1 MKKIFLAIA
10 AIGFLFSA
18 QAQSGEALSE
28 KQVSKLDVS
37 GKWVGKRHQYT
48 ADQKGV
54 LQTFEYEF
62 TLKQEG
68 NLVTGTSSI
77 FGGNGD
83 YGDIKLRGVITG
95 NKLIFEEYE
104 VVNQHQTNPDRTWC
118 FKAGELTFAKAGET
132 VKLTGATSSFIPY
145 YNVPCTGGFTDIV
158 KADEG
163 GNAVDLSNNFNNSIL
178 DENFNVSVFP
188 NPFFDKATINFNL
201 DKDSKVQVQVMDL
214 QGKVVADLQNGKLKE
229 GNHNLV
235 FDAAKYP
242 VAAGNLM
249 VAMKVN
255 GETHSRLLAK
265 LNY

>member
-1 MKKIFLAIA
+1 MKKILLVIA
-10 AIGFLFSA
+10 TIGFLFSA
-18 QAQSGEALSE
+18 QAQRGEVLSE

-48 ADQKGV
+48 ADQKGI

-77 FGGNGD
+77 FGSNGD

-104 VVNQHQTNPDRTWC
+104 VVNQHQTNSDRTWC
-118 FKAGELTFAKAGET
+118 FKAGELTFAKSGES

-158 KADEG
+158 KVDEG
-163 GNAVDLSNNFNNSIL
+163 GNAVDLSNNFNSSIL
-178 DENFNVSVFP
+178 DENFNVNVFP

-201 DKDSKVQVQVMDL
+201 DKDAKVQVQVMDL
-214 QGKVVADLQNGKLKE
+214 QGKVVADLQSGKLKE

>member
-1 MKKIFLAIA
+1 MKKIFLAIT
-10 AIGFLFSA
+10 AIGLFFNV
-18 QAQSGEALSE
+18 QAQRGEALSE

-68 NLVTGTSSI
+68 NLVTGLSSI
-77 FGGNGD
+77 FGSNGD

-118 FKAGELTFAKAGET
+118 FKAGELTFAKSGES

-145 YNVPCTGGFTDIV
+145 YNIPCTGGFTEIV

-163 GNAVDLSNNFNNSIL
+163 GNAIDLGKNFGTTLL
-178 DENFNVSVFP
+178 DENFNVNVFP
-188 NPFFDKATINFNL
+188 NPFFDKATISFNL
-201 DKDSKVQVQVMDL
+201 DKDAKVQVQVMDL
-214 QGKVVADLQNGKLKE
+214 QGKVVADLQNGKLNA

-235 FDAAKYP
+235 FDAAKFP